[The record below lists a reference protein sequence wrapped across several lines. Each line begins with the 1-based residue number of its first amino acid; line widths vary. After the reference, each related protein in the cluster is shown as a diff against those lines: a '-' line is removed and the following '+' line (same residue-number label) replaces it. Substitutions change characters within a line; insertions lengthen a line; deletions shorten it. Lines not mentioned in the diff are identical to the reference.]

1 MYHII
6 FLVAINLHFFLGVFF
21 HFIIGVD
28 TARMKELQE
37 ELDKDKSKAV
47 TSDMFMASVRKYT
60 RARKLTPRMLNEL
73 IEKIE
78 VHQSE
83 KIDGKTVQRL
93 TIHYN
98 CIGAIEIPD
107 LDKLPENKVSVHTRQ
122 GVDVH
127 YAACAS

>member
-1 MYHII
+1 MLDFKPFQTVKISTVISYKY
-6 FLVAINLHFFLGVFF
+6 LKSLFFYSYFPIPPQQT
-21 HFIIGVD
+21 HEAVD
-28 TARMKELQE
+28 GRW
-37 ELDKDKSKAV
+37 
-47 TSDMFMASVRKYT
+47 R
-60 RARKLTPRMLNEL
+60 RGKLTPRMLNEL

-78 VHQSE
+78 VHQAE

-107 LDKLPENKVSVHTRQ
+107 LEKIPENKVSVHTRQ

-127 YAACAS
+127 YASCAS